1 MNSFNINNLQQF
13 PDHDCILIPDIC
25 CILMKKIS
33 ALFESSILYLYIRN
47 CNIFG
52 IGYVHTP
59 TLGLLKNKM
68 NQIFTSF
75 EKYGVLTMMNAVN
88 EEFIRLDSLE

>member
-59 TLGLLKNKM
+59 TLGLLKNK
-68 NQIFTSF
+68 I
-75 EKYGVLTMMNAVN
+75 GVLTMMNAVN
-88 EEFIRLDSLE
+88 EKFIWLDSLE